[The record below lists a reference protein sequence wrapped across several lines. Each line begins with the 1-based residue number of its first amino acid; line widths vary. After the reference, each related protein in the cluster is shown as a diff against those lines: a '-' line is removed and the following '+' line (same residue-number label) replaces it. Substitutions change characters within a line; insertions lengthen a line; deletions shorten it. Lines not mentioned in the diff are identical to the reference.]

1 MGIASALI
9 SVALIMFLIRKRVNT
24 GLAMLAGAGLL
35 TLVNQL
41 SWYQVVSSV
50 RAALLDP
57 NTLSL
62 TLVVLLIPVLGH
74 IMKANGSMDLLVQN
88 LLKLIGDPRWS
99 LALVSGVLGLLS
111 VPGGAMM
118 AVPMVER
125 IGDQVGMDK
134 HHKTASNMVFR
145 HLWYVLFPI
154 IPSVIMAAALAGVT
168 PLQLVA
174 LNIPVAL
181 VGIAAGW
188 WFILRPIKVVPGKS
202 QFSWIALG
210 SVFYS
215 LSPLVLVLV
224 LYLVLDLWFPL
235 SLVLGIIWA
244 LGVLPGTGDGNII
257 GKTLA
262 AIGKRSG
269 SMIMAG
275 VRWPLLLVVP
285 GIFIFKEIL
294 EVSQVVTAFAGDLA
308 ATGLA
313 PWLLLMSIPLVI
325 GLLLGSHEATIAI
338 SMPIFVP
345 LLPEAGWWG
354 GLSLLYVA
362 STMGYFSSPLH
373 LCLILTREYF
383 DSNLVKIYRYMLPVA
398 ILMLAAA
405 LIVARFLGL

>member
-1 MGIASALI
+1 
-9 SVALIMFLIRKRVNT
+9 MFLIRKRVNT

-35 TLVNQL
+35 ILMNQL
-41 SWYQVVSSV
+41 NWLQVVSAV
-50 RAALLDP
+50 RSALLDP
-57 NTLSL
+57 STLPL

-134 HHKTASNMVFR
+134 HHMTASNMVFR

-181 VGIAAGW
+181 VGIFAGW

-202 QFSWIALG
+202 QFSWAALG
-210 SVFYS
+210 NVVYS
-215 LSPLVLVLV
+215 LSPLVLVLIF
-224 LYLVLDLWFPL
+224 YLVFDLWFPL

-244 LGVLPGTGDGNII
+244 LGVLPGAGEGSIV
-257 GKTLA
+257 GRTLA
-262 AIGKRSG
+262 AIGKRG
-269 SMIMAG
+269 AIMVMAG

-285 GIFIFKEIL
+285 GIFIFKEVL
-294 EVSQVVTAFAGDLA
+294 DASQVVTAFAGDLA

-313 PWLLLMSIPLVI
+313 IWLLLLTIPLLI

-338 SMPIFVP
+338 AMPIFVP

-354 GLSLLYVA
+354 GLGLLYVA

-383 DSNLVKIYRYMLPVA
+383 GANLGKVYRYMLPVA
-398 ILMLAAA
+398 FLMLIAGLLLA
-405 LIVARFLGL
+405 LLRGI